1 MLGDS
6 VRRRQPRKRERP
18 AGQGSRW
25 SGRMKPLLLLLPVA
39 VLVPFAIG
47 YALAVFVLFPPLPA
61 AGDAIAVPDMIGHST
76 ADAQRLLVAAGLGP
90 LAVTELPHPT
100 APAGTIV
107 AQTPLPGQQLRPGV
121 SATVAVSMG
130 RPRVTV
136 PDVRGF
142 GADRAESLLRRAG
155 FDVARIDEESTVA
168 ADRVIRTDPEPAQ
181 ERALPAV
188 VTLVISTG
196 PPPVEPDTLLYDS
209 VPGFTQRREPR

>member
-6 VRRRQPRKRERP
+6 VRRRQPRRREQP
-18 AGQGSRW
+18 TGKGSRW
-25 SGRMKPLLLLLPVA
+25 SGRLKPLLLLLPLA
-39 VLVPFAIG
+39 VLVPFAVG
-47 YALAVFVLFPPLPA
+47 YMLAVFVLFPPLPA

-76 ADAQRLLVAAGLGP
+76 AEAQRLLAASGLGP
-90 LAVTELPHPT
+90 LDVTELPHPT

-130 RPRVTV
+130 RPRVMV

-155 FDVARIDEESTVA
+155 FDVARTDEESTVA
-168 ADRVIRTDPEPAQ
+168 ADHVIRTEPEPAQ
-181 ERALPAV
+181 ERTLPAV
-188 VTLVISTG
+188 VTMVISTG
-196 PPPVEPDTLLYDS
+196 PAPVDPDTLFHDTL
-209 VPGFTQRREPR
+209 PGYPPRREQR